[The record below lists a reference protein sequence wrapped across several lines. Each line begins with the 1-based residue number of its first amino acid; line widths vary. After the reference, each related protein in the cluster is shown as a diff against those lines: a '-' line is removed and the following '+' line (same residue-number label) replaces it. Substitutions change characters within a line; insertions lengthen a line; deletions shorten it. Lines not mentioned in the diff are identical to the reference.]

1 MGRQIGGLHMHCLHI
16 GLLALRWNRGSHMLK
31 SIHSRQ
37 NNLFLQLLRERRKGK
52 RLRQTDLADRLG
64 RGQAVV
70 SRVERGAR
78 RLDVVELW
86 AWLAALECDFLAFA
100 TELDQRLKT
109 CPAPNVRIGAILKRS
124 PNANSTAR
132 ANVGEP
138 SDGPSSPSTAQQL
151 P

>member
-1 MGRQIGGLHMHCLHI
+1 
-16 GLLALRWNRGSHMLK
+16 MLK

-37 NNLFLQLLRERRKGK
+37 NNLFLQLLRERRMGQH
-52 RLRQTDLADRLG
+52 LRQTDLADRLG

-86 AWLAALECDFLAFA
+86 AWLAALECDFLVFA

-109 CPAPNVRIGAILKRS
+109 CPVSNMTVGAVLRSSAPT
-124 PNANSTAR
+124 NSTVR
-132 ANVGEP
+132 AIVGEP
-138 SDGPSSPSTAQQL
+138 SDGPSSPSTVRQL